1 MKKLIF
7 KFWIF
12 NLLLSLSLYIGFR
25 IVISNT
31 ETEETNTFEF
41 ILYIMKFFLDLYVIG
56 LFSLVMI
63 VCSATYFLNL
73 NDRIRNNTF
82 SSFLTFLGIPVALVL
97 FYLIQ
102 FTKDFQTEGL
112 KGLLLL
118 DNYFIVSFIYIF
130 LATILFL
137 VFRRKVAKI

>member
-82 SSFLTFLGIPVALVL
+82 FSFLTFLGIPIAIVL
-97 FYLIQ
+97 FYIIQ
-102 FTKDFQTEGL
+102 FTKDFQTDGF

-137 VFRRKVAKI
+137 VFRRKMSKI